1 VCFGRVYLIVDTS
14 ANAGDR
20 SLDVGDQCLLSA
32 TLIIGRLCWLF
43 KVRGDFLER
52 SLEHLRSPSSNTSIS
67 TSTAAVSANHSG
79 SSGSSRSG
87 SGFKIDE
94 DQLRSAFEIADTN
107 GDGVLSY
114 LEVLE
119 VEMGLFRTMFFIFIV
134 LGNSHCLSTIF
145 LCFPVIGPS
154 RSHCTRLHQYHKI
167 WRRFFGCHCEVG
179 SLLRSLLQ
187 PYADLDVRGI
197 CADLRVQPAQ

>member
-1 VCFGRVYLIVDTS
+1 VCFGRVYLIDTS
-14 ANAGDR
+14 ANAGER

-52 SLEHLRSPSSNTSIS
+52 SLDHLRSPSSNTSTSTSTS
-67 TSTAAVSANHSG
+67 TSTAAV
-79 SSGSSRSG
+79 SGSSRSG

-119 VEMGLFRTMFFIFIV
+119 VGMGIFRSMFIL
-134 LGNSHCLSTIF
+134 LGNSHCLSTMF
-145 LCFPVIGPS
+145 LFV
-154 RSHCTRLHQYHKI
+154 
-167 WRRFFGCHCEVG
+167 
-179 SLLRSLLQ
+179 SL
-187 PYADLDVRGI
+187 
-197 CADLRVQPAQ
+197 